1 MRGSD
6 RRMAR
11 NVAVACLVVGGFW
24 ISWQLIDLLLLIFF
38 AILVAITLHALAQPV
53 AHVTRMPPH
62 VALIVTAITV
72 AVSFGLVFY
81 LFGSLI
87 QAQIT
92 ELVERLPDA
101 WASLRDRF
109 ELQQIEKSVMEQA
122 KNNVPTGEALLTAV
136 RGLTSNVAN
145 LLVGIFLVVAGG
157 LYMAIQPHLYLNGL
171 VALFPEENQEAAR
184 ARFEAAGVAL
194 RLFLKAQL
202 LAMVVVGLATG
213 IGLWIIGVPS
223 AFALGLFA
231 GLAEFVPMVGPVASA
246 IPALLLAATVGF
258 ETTMWTLLLVVVVQQ
273 MEGNVLTP
281 LLQQQIVALPAAV
294 ALFAV
299 VAFATLFGMMGVVLA
314 TPLTVL
320 IFALVRDPTPAAR

>member
-6 RRMAR
+6 RRVAR
-11 NVAVACLVVGGFW
+11 SVAVACLVVGGFW
-24 ISWQLIDLLLLIFF
+24 ISWQLVELILLVFM
-38 AILVAITLHALAQPV
+38 AILVAITLQALAEPV
-53 AHVTRMPPH
+53 ARATRLPPH
-62 VALIVTAITV
+62 VALVFTAITV
-72 AVSFGLVFY
+72 AVSFGAVFY
-81 LFGSLI
+81 LFGSVI
-87 QAQIT
+87 QAQVAD
-92 ELVERLPDA
+92 LVERLPGA

-109 ELQQIEKSVMEQA
+109 QLQQIEQSVMEQA

-157 LYMAIQPHLYLNGL
+157 LYLAVQPHLYLDGL

-184 ARFEAAGVAL
+184 ARFHAAGSAL

-202 LAMVVVGLATG
+202 FAMLLVGLLTG
-213 IGLWIIGVPS
+213 VGLWIIGVPS

-273 MEGNVLTP
+273 LEGNVLTP

-320 IFALVRDPTPAAR
+320 IFALARNPAAAPR

>member
-11 NVAVACLVVGGFW
+11 NVAVACLVVGAFW
-24 ISWQLIDLLLLIFF
+24 ISWQLVEILLLVFF
-38 AILVAITLHALAQPV
+38 AILVAIMLHALAEPV
-53 AHVTRMPPH
+53 ARVTRLPPH
-62 VALIVTAITV
+62 VALIFTALTV
-72 AVSFGLVFY
+72 AVSFGAVFY

-87 QAQIT
+87 QDQVAD
-92 ELVERLPDA
+92 LVERLPGA

-109 ELQQIEKSVMEQA
+109 QLQQLERSVMEQA

-145 LLVGIFLVVAGG
+145 LMVGIFLVVAGG
-157 LYMAIQPHLYLNGL
+157 LYMAIQPKLYLDGL
-171 VALFPEENQEAAR
+171 VALFPEENQAAAR
-184 ARFEAAGVAL
+184 ARFQEAVVAL

-202 LAMVVVGLATG
+202 FAMVLVGLLTG
-213 IGLWIIGVPS
+213 VGLWMIGVPS

-258 ETTMWTLLLVVVVQQ
+258 ETTMWTLVLVVVVQQ
-273 MEGNVLTP
+273 LEGNVVMP

-299 VAFATLFGMMGVVLA
+299 VAFATLFGMLGVVLA

-320 IFALVRDPTPAAR
+320 IFALARDPVVAPR